1 MSKAKN
7 GGRPTAMPTEVT
19 RDEFDQLN
27 GRVDVVEHEVD
38 GEKLV
43 TRHVL
48 EQSRRNSDDLA
59 AIKTRLDRV
68 ERKVDGLEQGL
79 SGLRKELPK
88 IVGDTMREV
97 LRERDAER

>member
-7 GGRPTAMPTEVT
+7 WGRPTAMPTEVT